1 MDTIIQHSLETN
13 FENFLTGNTI
23 TQEQAIKIKAIIN
36 KSKDIE
42 QEKIVNTKNLIGQGR
57 KIYLDSKDINY
68 INLLKDLVDK
78 GNITQQQAEK
88 IIMKQIYLRQ
98 IKWSITYF
106 KSLFRED

>member
-1 MDTIIQHSLETN
+1 MDTVVQQSLETN
-13 FENFLTGNTI
+13 SESLLTGKTI
-23 TQEQAIKIKAIIN
+23 TQEQAIIIKGIIN
-36 KSKDIE
+36 KAKDIK
-42 QEKIVNTKNLIGQGR
+42 QEKIVNTKTMSGQGS